1 MRSRVVD
8 QINGILQ
15 ERSPRL
21 NLFAESLRKD
31 VAPAAPDVAE
41 IPLGFSAHDY
51 AVFLLHI
58 AAEIEHGLLVQY
70 LFAAYSL
77 GGPQVPEKHQ
87 PDVQKWQTTLFGI
100 AKEEMGHFVTVQ
112 NVLKLL
118 GGALNLERND
128 YPWDVPFSPFRF
140 SLEPLSRRLLAR
152 YVYIE
157 SPEVWPEKDAA
168 LKKEITDIALEGGP
182 SSSHRVGELY
192 DRIVKVIRD
201 KSLIPDSLFHEDTLA
216 FQASWAEWGRGYRDG
231 SKGAIAPDAETPDVL
246 VLTAYSRQTAIDALT
261 AVAEQGEA
269 AGGDAKTIELSHF
282 QRFLEIYRAFP
293 GEKEWQPCRKIAC
306 NPRAV
311 GNKDGDPDTTFIA
324 NDVSRRWAELLN
336 LRYRMLLSYL
346 THSFRLSGEPGSGD
360 IRARG
365 AVLNRTF
372 GEMYNLRAISGILV
386 GLPCGG
392 KDPELRAGPTFE
404 LPYTLTLP
412 ILERDVWRLHLDLL
426 EASNALVASLRKE
439 GSAAADAYLQSL
451 AALDDTAAEAFQAI
465 LDGADTPVAHRHAG
479 GRT

>member
-1 MRSRVVD
+1 MRSRVLD

-15 ERSPRL
+15 EPPPRL
-21 NLFAESLRKD
+21 HLFAKTLGKT
-31 VAPAAPDVAE
+31 APAAPEPVK

-77 GGPQVPEKHQ
+77 GGPQVPEEHQ
-87 PDVQKWQTTLFGI
+87 PNVRKWQTVLFGI

-128 YPWDVPFSPFRF
+128 YPWDVPFAPFQF
-140 SLEPLSRRLLAR
+140 SLQPLSRRLLAR

-157 SPEVWPEKDAA
+157 SPSPENWPEKDAD
-168 LKKEITDIALEGGP
+168 LKKEIIDLAFGGDP

-192 DRIVKVIRD
+192 DRIVAVIGD
-201 KSLIPDSLFHEDTLA
+201 KNLIPDCLFHEDTLP

-231 SKGAIAPDAETPDVL
+231 SKGSIAPDAETPDVL
-246 VLTAYSRQTAIDALT
+246 VLTAYSRQTAIDALK

-269 AGGDAKTIELSHF
+269 ASGDAKTIELSHF

-311 GNKDGDPDTTFIA
+311 GNEHGDPDTTFIA
-324 NDVSRRWAELLN
+324 NEVSRQWAELLN

-412 ILERDVWRLHLDLL
+412 VLERDVLAPSPRFARGIERAYRL
-426 EASNALVASLRKE
+426 ASQGGCGRRLP
-439 GSAAADAYLQSL
+439 
-451 AALDDTAAEAFQAI
+451 AI
-465 LDGADTPVAHRHAG
+465 IGGA
-479 GRT
+479 